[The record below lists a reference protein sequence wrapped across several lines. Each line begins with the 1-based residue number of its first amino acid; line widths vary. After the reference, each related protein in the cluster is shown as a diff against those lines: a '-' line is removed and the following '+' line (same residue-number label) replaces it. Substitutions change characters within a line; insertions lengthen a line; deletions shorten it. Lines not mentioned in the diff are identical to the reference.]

1 MTVVHPI
8 QHSSRVA
15 LRLGARGCIIIMMV
29 AFGYGCRHYP
39 TSADAMPIGPEQPTT
54 APATTTSGPGGTS
67 LPRTTERLEKRLH
80 MMTVQIESRGV
91 KDARVLSAMRNVPRH
106 WFVPTAYQ
114 REAYDDGPLPIGE
127 GQTISQPYIV
137 ALMTESLRLKPGEKV
152 LEIGTGS
159 GYQAAVLAE
168 LTDKVFTIEIVEPL
182 GRRAQRILSDRGYGS
197 VRVRIGDG
205 YMGWPEQAPFDAIIV
220 TCAPEAP
227 PKALVDQLAVGG
239 RMCIPVG
246 SQTWGQDLI
255 LLEKG
260 PDGQLRERTIAPVRF
275 VPMTG
280 ESEKA
285 EHKDR

>member
-1 MTVVHPI
+1 MTVVYP
-8 QHSSRVA
+8 SRLLKETA
-15 LRLGARGCIIIMMV
+15 MRLAAGGWIIIMM
-29 AFGYGCRHYP
+29 ATSGFGCRRYP
-39 TSADAMPIGPEQPTT
+39 TSADAMPIGPEQSTT
-54 APATTTSGPGGTS
+54 APATTASGPGGSS
-67 LPRTTERLEKRLH
+67 LPRTTERLEERLR
-80 MMTVQIESRGV
+80 MVARQIESRGV

-205 YMGWPEQAPFDAIIV
+205 YKGWPEEAPFDAIIV

-246 SQTWGQDLI
+246 PQTWGQDLI

-260 PDGQLRERTIAPVRF
+260 PDGQLREKTIAPVRF